1 MPAREL
7 RDLRARAR
15 GASPKNSKICKM
27 QRKKE
32 KKKKKRKKIAIGH
45 VVKDTTFEVP
55 FDPPFVIAMKHLE

>member
-7 RDLRARAR
+7 RDLRAHAR

-32 KKKKKRKKIAIGH
+32 KKKKRKKKEDKQVGGR
-45 VVKDTTFEVP
+45 VGPDRTETPDKFR
-55 FDPPFVIAMKHLE
+55 F

>member
-15 GASPKNSKICKM
+15 GASPKNSKICKT

-32 KKKKKRKKIAIGH
+32 KKKRRKK
-45 VVKDTTFEVP
+45 D
-55 FDPPFVIAMKHLE
+55 D